1 MAHRPSQTL
10 REAFLLSRIGL
21 GDKVVTKL
29 YGTYLPADLLLFY
42 TVFSTNTSFTL
53 FKGATTITNTC
64 YSNVGWPSR
73 PKSLNKD
80 DDRMQLPLLLFVQ
93 LLGGFH
99 L

>member
-42 TVFSTNTSFTL
+42 TVFSTKQVLLCS
-53 FKGATTITNTC
+53 KE
-64 YSNVGWPSR
+64 
-73 PKSLNKD
+73 
-80 DDRMQLPLLLFVQ
+80 PLLSQTRVTLMLVG
-93 LLGGFH
+93 LLAQSR
-99 L
+99 